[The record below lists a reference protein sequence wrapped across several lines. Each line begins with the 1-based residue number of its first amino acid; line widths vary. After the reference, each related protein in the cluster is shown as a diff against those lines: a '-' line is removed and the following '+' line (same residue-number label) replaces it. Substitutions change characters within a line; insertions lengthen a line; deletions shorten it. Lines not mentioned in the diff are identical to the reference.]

1 MKRTIYTLIIS
12 LLLVPVVYCQ
22 TSHTVVAN
30 GLSFTPQNLTIQVGD
45 TVVWDNQ
52 GGFHNVNGD
61 QALFPGNPESFG
73 SGPAA
78 MAPWMYSHVFTV
90 AGNYEYQCDVHASS
104 GMTGTITVQA
114 AGGPESDV
122 VITEIMYNNPG
133 TDDYEF
139 IELYNRGSNPVDMT
153 GWSFTEGVTYTF
165 GSYTLDPDSYV
176 IVAIDSAAFE
186 AAFGIAAFDYDGG
199 LNNGGEDIVL
209 VDGSGAVMDSVNYD
223 DEGDWPS
230 EPDGGGPTL
239 VLCDVD
245 SDNADA
251 ANWQAAITP
260 TGVVI
265 AGTEILGNPGGSSM
279 CPGGPLISFIGS
291 ELTLTEDEGNV
302 ILNIALSNGNGMPIE
317 VSLEINAA
325 STATAGDDFEFI
337 PPATVA
343 FNPGNVNDTV
353 SFIIPIID
361 DGDIEPLESIIVDL
375 TNPTNGAEIA
385 PVGGSFTIN
394 IVDNDTPS
402 SGALLI
408 SGVFDTQPAGAG
420 VKGWELKAIKD
431 IPDLSIFGV
440 GSANNG
446 GGSDG
451 VEATLPPIPLDSG
464 QCYFVA
470 SNADDFMAFFGF
482 PADLVTDAA
491 FINGDDAIE
500 LFENG
505 IVVDV
510 FGDIN
515 TDGTG
520 EPWEYTDGWAYR
532 KSGTGPDGNIFQ
544 LDNWTFSGTDV
555 FDDVPNNASAPVPFP
570 TCTYSVEQPD
580 QVDAN
585 DDNAT
590 TDVDTPLN
598 INLLG
603 NDVTPNPLVS
613 ITILLQPDNGTASVA
628 LGSDATYT
636 PNPGFCGNDSFTYE
650 VCDAVGCDT
659 ATVFVT
665 VICPPDYPAYDIAT
679 VTTIDAQGMPD
690 SLGVSCQ
697 LQGIVYGVDLQ
708 GNDNIQFFFA
718 DATGGI
724 SLFSNDNFGY
734 VVTEGDEVIVQGT
747 ISQFNCLTQ
756 ITPDTLWMVSAGN
769 ALKDPLVTTVVDES
783 TESELIRINDL
794 TLVDPGQWTGT
805 GSGFNVDVT
814 NGTQTFTMRID
825 NDVDLYSMPAPT
837 GPFHAIGLGGQFDPN
852 APCDAGYQFLPR
864 YMDDIIPATP
874 TKEEIL
880 GSRISFGPNPAGDA
894 LFINT
899 TVQLDRI
906 RISNTLGQQLISYA
920 GNSNRLDISK
930 LVPGMYLISFTEGNT
945 TWTTRFVKG

>member
-1 MKRTIYTLIIS
+1 MKRTIYTLVFS
-12 LLLVPVVYCQ
+12 LLLVSAIIAQ
-22 TSHTVVAN
+22 TAHTVVAS
-30 GLSFTPQNLTIQVGD
+30 GQSFAPQNLTIQVGD

-61 QALFPGNPESFG
+61 QSLFPANPESFG
-73 SGPAA
+73 SGPPA
-78 MAPWMYSHVFTV
+78 MSPWTYSHVFNTP
-90 AGNYEYQCDVHASS
+90 GTYDYQCDVHVSN
-104 GMTGTITVQA
+104 GMTGSISVQA

-153 GWSFTEGVTYTF
+153 GWSFSQGVTFTF
-165 GSYTLDPDSYV
+165 GNYTLNPGSYV
-176 IVAIDSAAFE
+176 LVAIDSAAFE
-186 AAFGIAAFDYDGG
+186 AAFGVPAFDYEGG
-199 LNNGGEDIVL
+199 LNNGGEAIVL
-209 VDGSGAVMDSVNYD
+209 VDGTGAVMDSVFYD
-223 DEGDWPS
+223 DEGNWPGD
-230 EPDGGGPTL
+230 PDGGGSSL
-239 VLCDVD
+239 VLCDPD

-260 TGVVI
+260 TGVI
-265 AGTEILGNPGGSSM
+265 ISGTEILANPASASL

-302 ILNIALSNGNGMPIE
+302 ILNIALSNGNGMPVE
-317 VSLEINAA
+317 VTLEINAA
-325 STATAGDDFEFI
+325 STATPGDDFEFL
-337 PPATVA
+337 PPAAVA
-343 FNPGNVNDTV
+343 FTSGNANDTV

-361 DGDIEPLESIIVDL
+361 DADIEPMESIVVDL

-385 PVGGSFTIN
+385 PAGGSFTIN

-420 VKGWELKAIKD
+420 VKGWELKAIKN

-464 QCYFVA
+464 QCFFVA
-470 SNADDFMAFFGF
+470 SNAEDFMAFFGF

-491 FINGDDAIE
+491 FINGDDAVE

-505 IVVDV
+505 IAVDV

-544 LDNWTFSGTDV
+544 LDNWTFSGINAL
-555 FDDVPNNASAPVPFP
+555 DDVPNNASAPVPFP
-570 TCTYSVEQPD
+570 TCSYSVEQPD

-590 TDVDTPLN
+590 TDVDLPVN
-598 INLLG
+598 INVLG
-603 NDVTPNPLVS
+603 NDILPNALTSLSV
-613 ITILLQPDNGTASVA
+613 LLQPDNGSASA
-628 LGSDATYT
+628 NGLTDITYT
-636 PNPGFCGNDSFTYE
+636 PNTGFCGEDNFTYV

-665 VICPPDYPAYDIAT
+665 VICPPNYPAYDIAT
-679 VTTIDAQGMPD
+679 VTTVDAAGMPD

-724 SLFSNDNFGY
+724 SLFSSNNFGY
-734 VVTEGDEVIVQGT
+734 VVTEGDEIIVQGT

-756 ITPDTLWMVSAGN
+756 ITPDTLWLVSSGN

-825 NDVDLYSMPAPT
+825 NDVDLYSMQAPSGT
-837 GPFHAIGLGGQFDPN
+837 FHAIGLGGQFDPN

-864 YMDDIIPATP
+864 YMEDIIPATP
-874 TKEEIL
+874 TNEELLSGKI
-880 GSRISFGPNPAGDA
+880 IFGPNPAVDA
-894 LFINT
+894 LFVNT
-899 TVQLDRI
+899 SVTLDRI
-906 RISNTLGQQLISYA
+906 SISNVFGQRLMSYA
-920 GNSNRLDISK
+920 GNSPRLDVSS
-930 LVPGMYLISFTEGNT
+930 LVPGMYLISFTEGNS
-945 TWTTRFVKG
+945 TWTTRFVKR

>member
-1 MKRTIYTLIIS
+1 MKRAIYTLIFS
-12 LLLVPVVYCQ
+12 MLLVPVLFAQ

-61 QALFPGNPESFG
+61 QSLFPGNPESFG

-78 MAPWMYSHVFTV
+78 MAPWTYSHVFNT
-90 AGNYEYQCDVHASS
+90 AGNYDYQCDVHAGS

-114 AGGPESDV
+114 AAGPESDV

-139 IELYNRGSNPVDMT
+139 IELYNRGSAAVDMT
-153 GWSFTEGVTYTF
+153 GWSFSQGVTYTF
-165 GSYTLDPDSYV
+165 GNYSLDAGSYV

-186 AAFGIAAFDYDGG
+186 AAFNVPAFQFTGG
-199 LNNGGEDIVL
+199 LNNGGESIVL
-209 VDGSGAVMDSVNYD
+209 VDGSGAVMDSVSYD
-223 DEGDWPS
+223 DEGDWPT

-239 VLCDVD
+239 VLCDPD

-260 TGVVI
+260 TGVIVS
-265 AGTEILGNPGGSSM
+265 GMEILGNPGGASI

-337 PPATVA
+337 PPAAVA

-361 DGDIEPLESIIVDL
+361 DSDIESLESIIVDL

-385 PVGGSFTIN
+385 PTGGTFTIN

-402 SGALLI
+402 AGALLI

-420 VKGWELKAIKD
+420 VKGWELKAIKN
-431 IPDLSIFGV
+431 IPDLSIYGV

-446 GGSDG
+446 GGSNG

-464 QCYFVA
+464 QCFFVA

-544 LDNWTFSGTDV
+544 LDNWTFSGIDV

-590 TDVDTPLN
+590 TDVDTPVD

-613 ITILLQPDNGTASVA
+613 ITIVQQPDNGTVTATI
-628 LGSDATYT
+628 GTDATYT

-650 VCDAVGCDT
+650 LCDAIGCDT
-659 ATVFVT
+659 ATVFIT

-679 VTTIDAQGMPD
+679 VTTVDAEGMPD

-724 SLFSNDNFGY
+724 SLFSSNNFGY
-734 VVTEGDEVIVQGT
+734 VVTEGDEVIVQGK

-756 ITPDTLWMVSAGN
+756 ITPDTLWMVSSGN
-769 ALKDPLVTTVVDES
+769 ALKDPVVTTVVDES

-805 GSGFNVDVT
+805 GAGFNVDVT

-837 GPFHAIGLGGQFDPN
+837 GTFHAIGLGGQFDPN

-864 YMDDIIPATP
+864 YMEDIIPATP

-880 GSRISFGPNPAGDA
+880 GSQISFGPNPAGDA
-894 LFINT
+894 LFVNS

-906 RISNTLGQQLISYA
+906 SISNMLGQQLISYE
-920 GNSNRLDISK
+920 GDNNRLDISK
-930 LVPGMYLISFTEGNT
+930 LVSGMYLISFTEGNT
-945 TWTTRFVKG
+945 TWTTRFVKR